1 MLPPSWGMG
10 GVILR
15 PPFDPGVS
23 DGELVDPNDSTLN
36 CTLNLKT
43 PSFLSFFISLIC
55 HLSIRLLQPCAVF
68 LSCMCVFE
76 GQNRALK
83 RKQKKKTQLN
93 HPSFIS
99 VKPGNFTCIFLCQCS
114 KKHTVCFCYISFTF
128 QNNILLR
135 TRRVPGASCA
145 SLKSRPLLRSLIYS
159 LPTLASLFPRLLT
172 DLSSL
177 F

>member
-1 MLPPSWGMG
+1 MLPPSWGRG
-10 GVILR
+10 EVILR

-23 DGELVDPNDSTLN
+23 EGELVNLNDSTLN

-43 PSFLSFFISLIC
+43 PSFLFISLIC
-55 HLSIRLLQPCAVF
+55 HLSIRLLQPCGVF
-68 LSCMCVFE
+68 LSCMCIFE
-76 GQNRALK
+76 GHNRALK
-83 RKQKKKTQLN
+83 RKRKKKTQQN

-99 VKPGNFTCIFLCQCS
+99 VKPGNFTCIFLCHCS
-114 KKHTVCFCYISFTF
+114 KKHCFFLLHLFLFSKQHTVVCAHVVSPE
-128 QNNILLR
+128 LSVHR
-135 TRRVPGASCA
+135 RRVG
-145 SLKSRPLLRSLIYS
+145 PLLRSLIYS